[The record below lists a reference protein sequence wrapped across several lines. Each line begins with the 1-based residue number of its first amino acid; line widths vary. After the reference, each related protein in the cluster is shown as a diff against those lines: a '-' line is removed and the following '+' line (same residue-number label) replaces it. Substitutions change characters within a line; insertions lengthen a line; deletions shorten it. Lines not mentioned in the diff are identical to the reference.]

1 MNEVFDELKE
11 ELRKALLDVGFE
23 KPTEIQSL
31 VIPKALKGIDVA
43 MQARTGSGK
52 TAAYLLPIMNSMVG
66 KVTESLVIVPTRE
79 LALQVASQFT
89 YFNKYLGFKHAVV
102 YGGVPYDGQISSVRD
117 ASLVVATPGRLLDL
131 VRKSTLIWVV
141 LITSLLMRWIG

>member
-1 MNEVFDELKE
+1 MNEVFDELRE
-11 ELRKALLDVGFE
+11 ELRKALADVGFK

-31 VIPKALKGIDVA
+31 VIPKALEGVDIA

-66 KVTESLVIVPTRE
+66 KVTESLIIVPTRE

-89 YFNKYLGFKHAVV
+89 YFNKYLGFKHAIV
-102 YGGVPYDGQISSVRD
+102 YGGVPYDDQISSVRD
-117 ASLVVATPGRLLDL
+117 ASLVVATLGDY
-131 VRKSTLIWVV
+131 
-141 LITSLLMRWIG
+141 WI